1 MLEVFRRLG
10 SIQFDPLAIAGRTH
24 DLVLHARVAD
34 YDPAWC
40 DSLYE
45 RREIFE
51 AYNKGLSFVPASE
64 FPWFRGT
71 WSRHGARVLAENAE
85 VAERV
90 LERIRAEGPLSALDF
105 ERARGTTT
113 DWFGLP
119 TNTVKAVLEA
129 YSVTGV
135 LGLARRDGNRRYYDL
150 LERLLPADI
159 LARDVPLAEQLR
171 HKLLSRYR
179 AHGLLGVSGA
189 NDVFGGIGTAKPDPR
204 IPESPGRNALREELV
219 ERGEL
224 VPVEVE
230 GVTGKRFVLR
240 EEVAHLEAP
249 PQPPPSVAFLPPFD
263 ALVWDRRLLGS
274 SSPSTTSGSSSSHQ
288 PSGVGAGTCCRSS
301 SGTASSAGSSRAS
314 TGRSRGWRSST
325 SGGRRG
331 SRRAVPTGSSRRCV
345 TRSAPT
351 CASQAQ
357 RTWSGRRTS
366 QRRNGSSASRPEE
379 AAKARSRSVRSNAPP
394 CVASTCSTGSSSSGR
409 SPAAISSRVTPGGS
423 HLSLI
428 SRPSPKSTSV
438 SPEITARGPRPRAR
452 CRSPCARR
460 TRRRRT
466 AAGRRTS
473 TGAPRLCSRGA
484 ARRHRGCRRRPARR

>member
-1 MLEVFRRLG
+1 M
-10 SIQFDPLAIAGRTH
+10 
-24 DLVLHARVAD
+24 
-34 YDPAWC
+34 
-40 DSLYE
+40 
-45 RREIFE
+45 IFE
-51 AYNKGLSFVPASE
+51 AYNKGLSFVPTSE

-71 WSRHGARVLAENAE
+71 WSRHGARVVAENPE

-189 NDVFGGIGTAKPDPR
+189 NDVFSGIGAAKPDPR
-204 IPESPGRNALREELV
+204 FPESPGRNALREELV
-219 ERGEL
+219 DRGEL
-224 VPVEVE
+224 VPVDVE

-263 ALVWDRRLLGS
+263 ALVWDRRLLGELFGFDYVWELFI
-274 SSPSTTSGSSSSHQ
+274 PPAKRRWGWYVL
-288 PSGVGAGTCCRSS
+288 PIVFGDRFVGRIEPRIDRAESRVEIVDLWWEEGF
-301 SGTASSAGSSRAS
+301 APSRADGFVDAMRDALRAYIRFAGADGLEWPAHL
-314 TGRSRGWRSST
+314 GREKRLF
-325 SGGRRG
+325 
-331 SRRAVPTGSSRRCV
+331 A
-345 TRSAPT
+345 AP
-351 CASQAQ
+351 A
-357 RTWSGRRTS
+357 
-366 QRRNGSSASRPEE
+366 
-379 AAKARSRSVRSNAPP
+379 
-394 CVASTCSTGSSSSGR
+394 
-409 SPAAISSRVTPGGS
+409 
-423 HLSLI
+423 
-428 SRPSPKSTSV
+428 
-438 SPEITARGPRPRAR
+438 
-452 CRSPCARR
+452 
-460 TRRRRT
+460 
-466 AAGRRTS
+466 
-473 TGAPRLCSRGA
+473 
-484 ARRHRGCRRRPARR
+484 